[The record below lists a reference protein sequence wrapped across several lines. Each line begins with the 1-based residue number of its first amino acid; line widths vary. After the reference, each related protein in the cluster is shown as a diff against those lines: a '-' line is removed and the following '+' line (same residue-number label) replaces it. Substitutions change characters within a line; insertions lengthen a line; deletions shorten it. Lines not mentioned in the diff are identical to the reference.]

1 MLLFFVAAWFLIS
14 SSSRI
19 YQGFSVKT
27 FGLLLGVMLSEGFTM
42 LSQQLF
48 ALCVPDGD
56 VSVFSFLS
64 FGTAGA
70 LMLVMA
76 LFTWKRKEEGDGRA
90 ALTPELLFLGAVLS
104 VVVFIINQLATLAA
118 ATVPPVILFTF
129 INGGS
134 TIIGAIVAAVF
145 FKERLTP
152 RSLLGIGLGILS
164 LVIIKAF

>member
-1 MLLFFVAAWFLIS
+1 
-14 SSSRI
+14 
-19 YQGFSVKT
+19 
-27 FGLLLGVMLSEGFTM
+27 
-42 LSQQLF
+42 
-48 ALCVPDGD
+48 
-56 VSVFSFLS
+56 
-64 FGTAGA
+64 
-70 LMLVMA
+70 MLVMA